1 MVTNPRLLH
10 EYWSN
15 MYLETIPGS
24 SANSR
29 PSTIDFLDVLD
40 TTNNIHEVLG
50 KKKKKKH
57 TKIAQSGKT
66 KIANFSY
73 FFRMSNVQNC
83 FT

>member
-40 TTNNIHEVLG
+40 KTKNIHEWLG
-50 KKKKKKH
+50 KKKKKH
-57 TKIAQSGKT
+57 ENRPI
-66 KIANFSY
+66 
-73 FFRMSNVQNC
+73 R
-83 FT
+83 